1 MASERRIQISVGGCT
16 KTTAPSRA
24 GQAVVTNENHY
35 YQNMEYTQLGRTG
48 LTVSRLALGCMS
60 FGSSK
65 WRPWVL
71 DEPAA
76 KPFFRKAIE
85 AGINFFDTADMYS
98 LGASEEV
105 TGRALKEFANRDEIV
120 LATKLNFPMTSGPNM
135 GGLSRKHVMQACD
148 ASLKRLGVDV
158 IDLYWIH
165 RFDEKTPIDET
176 MEALNDLV
184 RWGKVR
190 YLGAS
195 SGPAWRMAQAL
206 ETSEKN
212 GWSKFVGMQNH
223 YNLMYR
229 EEEREMIPLCLNEGV
244 GLVPWSPLARGLL
257 ARTRPVSAK
266 IVDAGTARA
275 GNDKYTEQLYDSPD
289 DWNVVDAVEK
299 VAKARGASMS
309 EVALAWLMSRPGV
322 AAPIIGATKIEHLET
337 AIKAVGLNLTDE
349 ECAAMEAPYRPH
361 GIRGYAFPEP
371 VRAGVPKRG

>member
-1 MASERRIQISVGGCT
+1 
-16 KTTAPSRA
+16 
-24 GQAVVTNENHY
+24 
-35 YQNMEYTQLGRTG
+35 MEYTQLGRTG

-76 KPFFRKAIE
+76 KPFFRKAVE

-105 TGRALKEFANRDEIV
+105 TGRAIKEFANREEIV

-135 GGLSRKHVMQACD
+135 GGLSRKHVVQACE

-176 MEALNDLV
+176 LEALNDLV

-190 YLGAS
+190 YIGAS

-206 ETSEKN
+206 STSEKN
-212 GWSKFVGMQNH
+212 GWAKFVGMQNH

-229 EEEREMIPLCLNEGV
+229 EEEREMIPLCLDGGV

-257 ARTRPVSAK
+257 ARTRPASAK

-275 GNDKYTEQLYDSPD
+275 GDDKYTEHLYDSPE

-299 VAKARGASMS
+299 VAKARGVSMS
-309 EVALAWLMSRPGV
+309 EIALAWLMGRPGV
-322 AAPIIGATKIEHLET
+322 AAPIIGATKPEHLD
-337 AIKAVGLNLTDE
+337 AALKAVGLILTDE
-349 ECAAMEAPYRPH
+349 ECAALEAPYRPH
-361 GIRGYAFPEP
+361 GVRGYNFPAP
-371 VRAGVPKRG
+371 SRTGIPKRA